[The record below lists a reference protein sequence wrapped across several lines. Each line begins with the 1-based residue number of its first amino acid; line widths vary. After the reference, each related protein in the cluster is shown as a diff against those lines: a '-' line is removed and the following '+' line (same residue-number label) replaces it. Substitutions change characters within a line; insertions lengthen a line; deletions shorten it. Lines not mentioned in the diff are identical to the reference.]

1 MNVHLNKTS
10 TFAALRNPVYRKLWF
25 AILLSGTCVAAQDT
39 AATWT
44 MNMLGSSTFL
54 LSLIS
59 TVASL
64 PFFLFT
70 LPAGALADMVNRRR
84 LLCFMNLW
92 LAGAAVLLAILSSF
106 QLLNPYVL
114 LFCVFLIGIGFAF
127 HAPAWSAIVPD
138 LVTDEE
144 LPSAATLGGLQLNVS
159 GIIGPALGGVLL
171 YFLGANW
178 VFAVNALCFVVVI
191 FALLQWKG
199 SEAESGLPLENFLE
213 SFSTAVRYVRYSPAI
228 QVVLARNVL
237 FAFFISVIPALIPV
251 IGLKELRLQPC
262 SLGLLFASMAAG
274 SVFSA
279 IFVLPRAREK
289 LSSNTLIVLGNL
301 LVAVVYV
308 LMALVRQRE
317 LFLVVAALAGAGWTL
332 SASELWVAA
341 QRSMPSWA
349 RGRMNATVIML
360 SQGAIALGGIVWGF
374 SSQAAGV
381 QVTLIVAAVA
391 MTLSLLLAI
400 PLSIN
405 FTTSL
410 SFDPPPISCVMMP
423 LVNNPE
429 PRDGPVAITF
439 EIEIDRLRG
448 REFLRLMREVRL
460 IHRRNGAFS
469 WRLDEDLTRS
479 NIYRIEMMVPSW
491 TGYLLQRERLTKAE
505 QETIN
510 KVWRLHVG
518 EDVPEERYYLC
529 ANRELEAR
537 GTTVAHFPSMPTAP
551 LDLCAQEVQPTSRAV
566 H

>member
-1 MNVHLNKTS
+1 MSVHLNKTS
-10 TFAALRNPVYRKLWF
+10 TFVALRNPVYRKLWF

-70 LPAGALADMVNRRR
+70 LPAGALADMVNRRK
-84 LLCFMNLW
+84 LLCIMNIW
-92 LAGAAVLLAILSSF
+92 LASAAILLAILGSF
-106 QLLNPYVL
+106 QLLNPYIL
-114 LFCVFLIGIGFAF
+114 LFCVFLIGVGFAF
-127 HAPAWSAIVPD
+127 HAPAWSAVVPD

-199 SEAESGLPLENFLE
+199 PETESRFPLENFVE
-213 SFSTAVRYVRYSPAI
+213 SFSTAVRYVRHSPAI
-228 QVVLARNVL
+228 QVVLVRNVL
-237 FAFFISVIPALIPV
+237 FAFFISVIPALLPV
-251 IGLKELRLQPC
+251 IGLRELRLRPC
-262 SLGLLFASMAAG
+262 SLGLLFTSMGTG
-274 SVFSA
+274 SVFGA
-279 IFVLPRAREK
+279 VFVLPRARER
-289 LSSNTLIVLGNL
+289 LSSNTLIILGNL
-301 LVAVVYV
+301 LVALVYV

-341 QRSMPSWA
+341 QRTMPSWA
-349 RGRMNATVIML
+349 RGRMNATVIMV
-360 SQGAIALGGIVWGF
+360 SQGAIALGGIVWGY

-381 QVTLIVAAVA
+381 NVTLAFAAVA
-391 MTLSLLLAI
+391 MALSLLLAI

-423 LVNNPE
+423 LVNNPQ

-439 EIEIDRLRG
+439 EIEVDRMRG

-479 NIYRIEMMVPSW
+479 NTYRFEMMVPSW
-491 TGYLLQRERLTKAE
+491 TGYLLQRERLTKAD

-529 ANRELEAR
+529 VNKELNAHA
-537 GTTVAHFPSMPTAP
+537 TTVTNPSAMPITS
-551 LDLCAQEVQPTSRAV
+551 LDLGAHEIL

>member
-1 MNVHLNKTS
+1 MSVHLNKTS
-10 TFAALRNPVYRKLWF
+10 TFVALRNPVYRKLWF

-70 LPAGALADMVNRRR
+70 LPAGALADMVNRRK
-84 LLCFMNLW
+84 LLCIMNIW
-92 LAGAAVLLAILSSF
+92 LASAAILLAILGSF
-106 QLLNPYVL
+106 QLLNPSIL
-114 LFCVFLIGIGFAF
+114 LFCVFLIGVGFAF
-127 HAPAWSAIVPD
+127 HAPAWSAVVPD

-199 SEAESGLPLENFLE
+199 PETESRFPLENFVE
-213 SFSTAVRYVRYSPAI
+213 SFSTAVRYVRHSPAI
-228 QVVLARNVL
+228 QVVLVRNVL
-237 FAFFISVIPALIPV
+237 FAFFISVIPALLPV
-251 IGLKELRLQPC
+251 IGLRELRLRPC
-262 SLGLLFASMAAG
+262 SLGLLFTSMGTG
-274 SVFSA
+274 SVFGA
-279 IFVLPRAREK
+279 VFVLPRARER
-289 LSSNTLIVLGNL
+289 LSSNTLIILGNL
-301 LVAVVYV
+301 LVALVYV

-341 QRSMPSWA
+341 QRTMPSWA
-349 RGRMNATVIML
+349 RGRMNATVIMV
-360 SQGAIALGGIVWGF
+360 SQGAIALGGIVWGY

-381 QVTLIVAAVA
+381 NVTLAFAAVA
-391 MTLSLLLAI
+391 MALSLLLAI

-423 LVNNPE
+423 LVNNPQ

-439 EIEIDRLRG
+439 EIEVDRMRG

-479 NIYRIEMMVPSW
+479 NTYRFEMMVPSW
-491 TGYLLQRERLTKAE
+491 TGYLLQRERLTKAD

-529 ANRELEAR
+529 VNKELNAHA
-537 GTTVAHFPSMPTAP
+537 TTVTNPSAMPITS
-551 LDLCAQEVQPTSRAV
+551 LDLGAHEIL

>member
-10 TFAALRNPVYRKLWF
+10 TFGALRNPVYRKLWF

-44 MNMLGSSTFL
+44 MNMLGSSPFL

-70 LPAGALADMVNRRR
+70 LPAGALADIVNRRK

-92 LAGAAVLLAILSSF
+92 LAGAAVLLTILGSF

-114 LFCVFLIGIGFAF
+114 LFCVFLIGVGFAF

-171 YFLGANW
+171 YFVGANW

-199 SEAESGLPLENFLE
+199 PESGSGFPLENFLE
-213 SFSTAVRYVRYSPAI
+213 SFSTAVRYVRFSPAI
-228 QVVLARNVL
+228 QVVLARNIL

-251 IGLKELRLQPC
+251 IGLKELHLQPC
-262 SLGLLFASMAAG
+262 SLGLLFTSMGAG

-279 IFVLPRAREK
+279 VFVLPRVRERV
-289 LSSNTLIVLGNL
+289 SSNTLIVLGNA
-301 LVAVVYV
+301 LVVLVYL

-341 QRSMPSWA
+341 QRAMPSWA
-349 RGRMNATVIML
+349 RGRMNATVIMV

-374 SSQAAGV
+374 SSQVAGV
-381 QVTLIVAAVA
+381 NVTLVVAAAA
-391 MTLSLLLAI
+391 MAFSLLLAI

-410 SFDPPPISCVMMP
+410 SFDPPPISCLMMP
-423 LVNNPE
+423 LVNNPQ

-439 EIEIDRLRG
+439 EIEVDQMRE

-460 IHRRNGAFS
+460 IHLRNGAFG
-469 WRLDEDLTRS
+469 WRLDEDLARS

-491 TGYLLQRERLTKAE
+491 AGYLLQRDRLTKAE

-510 KVWRLHVG
+510 KVWRLHGG
-518 EDVPEERYYLC
+518 EDIPEERYYLC
-529 ANRELEAR
+529 VNRELDVR
-537 GTTVAHFPSMPTAP
+537 GTTVTHPLNMPITP
-551 LDLCAQEVQPTSRAV
+551 LDLDAQEVQRTS
-566 H
+566 

>member
-1 MNVHLNKTS
+1 MNVRLDKTS
-10 TFAALRNPVYRKLWF
+10 TFAALRNPVYRKLWV

-39 AATWT
+39 AAAWT

-70 LPAGALADMVNRRR
+70 LPAGALADMVNRRK

-199 SEAESGLPLENFLE
+199 SAAESELPSENFLE
-213 SFSTAVRYVRYSPAI
+213 SFATAVRYVRYSPAI

-237 FAFFISVIPALIPV
+237 FAFFISALPALIPV

-262 SLGLLFASMAAG
+262 SLGLLFTSMGAG

-279 IFVLPRAREK
+279 VFVLPRARK
-289 LSSNTLIVLGNL
+289 RLSSNASTILANL
-301 LVAVVYV
+301 LVAVVYL
-308 LMALVRQRE
+308 LMAFVRQPSI
-317 LFLVVAALAGAGWTL
+317 FMIVAALAGLGWTL
-332 SASELWVAA
+332 GASELWVAS
-341 QRSMPSWA
+341 QRAIPDWA
-349 RGRMNATVIML
+349 RG
-360 SQGAIALGGIVWGF
+360 
-374 SSQAAGV
+374 
-381 QVTLIVAAVA
+381 
-391 MTLSLLLAI
+391 
-400 PLSIN
+400 
-405 FTTSL
+405 
-410 SFDPPPISCVMMP
+410 
-423 LVNNPE
+423 
-429 PRDGPVAITF
+429 
-439 EIEIDRLRG
+439 
-448 REFLRLMREVRL
+448 
-460 IHRRNGAFS
+460 
-469 WRLDEDLTRS
+469 
-479 NIYRIEMMVPSW
+479 
-491 TGYLLQRERLTKAE
+491 
-505 QETIN
+505 
-510 KVWRLHVG
+510 
-518 EDVPEERYYLC
+518 
-529 ANRELEAR
+529 
-537 GTTVAHFPSMPTAP
+537 
-551 LDLCAQEVQPTSRAV
+551 
-566 H
+566 